1 MVKIKLLDKNIPVTL
16 TYGMAIKTLPDQ
28 FQIKPLKLFGETDEA
43 TALMQTLVLD
53 DEKALKLMH
62 FFADKVAP
70 MTFDEFIEK
79 VDPHELHTFVEEFW
93 EALAN
98 FSGPLKKPMMIHMW
112 KEFKKSIQ
120 EDSLVKLN
128 LNELHSESSPGE

>member
-1 MVKIKLLDKNIPVTL
+1 MVKIKELNKDIPIKL
-16 TYGMAIKTLPDQ
+16 TYGMAIKTLPEQ
-28 FQIKPLKLFGETDEA
+28 FQIKPLKLFGAEDEA

-53 DEKALKLMH
+53 DERALKLLH
-62 FFADKVAP
+62 FFTDKVAP

-79 VDPHELHTFVEEFW
+79 VDPLELHSFVEEFW

-120 EDSLVKLN
+120 EDSLVKMN
-128 LNELHSESSPGE
+128 LNELLSEQSPGE